1 MNNFIQKY
9 FADKIKMHNFAL
21 RYEKEIFS
29 TKFLYIMKAKFIVMS
44 LLAIFCLTVN
54 AQTVNEV
61 EVAAKKEAVKG
72 AKKEAVKGAKKEAV
86 KGAKKEA
93 VKGAKKEAVKGAKKE
108 AVKGAKKEA
117 VKGAKKEAVKG
128 AKKEAVKAAT
138 KETVNTDTYKKCRDD
153 RAAVKASTSKKEL
166 RKLEKANKKAK
177 KNNK

>member
-1 MNNFIQKY
+1 
-9 FADKIKMHNFAL
+9 
-21 RYEKEIFS
+21 
-29 TKFLYIMKAKFIVMS
+29 MKAKFFVF
-44 LLAIFCLTVN
+44 LLVAAFSFSVN
-54 AQTVNEV
+54 AQTVNDT

-72 AKKEAVKGAKKEAV
+72 AEKEAV

-138 KETVNTDTYKKCRDD
+138 KETAVRDTYVKCRDD
-153 RAAVKASTSKKEL
+153 RAAVKASASKKEL
-166 RKLEKANKKAK
+166 KKLEKANKKAK
-177 KNNK
+177 K

>member
-1 MNNFIQKY
+1 
-9 FADKIKMHNFAL
+9 
-21 RYEKEIFS
+21 
-29 TKFLYIMKAKFIVMS
+29 MKAKFIVMS

-108 AVKGAKKEA
+108 AVK
-117 VKGAKKEAVKG
+117 
-128 AKKEAVKAAT
+128 AAT

-153 RAAVKASTSKKEL
+153 RAAVKASASKKEL